1 MSESGFGVNMRI
13 TFFKRSGISKFNYVL
28 FVLMFLLLSIGCLF
42 VYSSS
47 YYSAG
52 LSYGD
57 GFFFFKKQLFGIAVG
72 FVFYFF
78 FSFFDYH
85 RFQRI
90 KYFLIAF
97 SFLLLGLVFIPGV
110 GLTNYGATRW
120 INLRFITFQPSEIA
134 KFTFLV
140 FSASVL
146 SKRSEEVKTFK
157 GILPVLIVGVMNCVF
172 IIMEP
177 NMSITI
183 CMACLM
189 IVMLFIGG
197 ARAKHFSL
205 MIAPAVAIVVLLIIL
220 EPYRL
225 RRLVAFVDPFAS
237 SKGEGFQLVQSLLG
251 ISLGGMFGVGIF
263 KSRQKYLFL
272 PFSES
277 DFIFSIIA
285 EETGFIGT
293 LIVITLFVFMFL
305 CIIKISKRALDRF
318 GCLLSAGIGSLIL
331 IQVLLNVAVVTGL
344 VPPTGLPL
352 PFISAGSTSIMI
364 FMAMLGVV
372 QNVYRQSRKTF
383 V

>member
-1 MSESGFGVNMRI
+1 MKFLSLNLKKRYRFNFGLLI
-13 TFFKRSGISKFNYVL
+13 
-28 FVLMFLLLSIGCLF
+28 LMTIFLCLGLLF
-42 VYSSS
+42 VYSASF
-47 YYSAG
+47 YSAY

-57 GFFFFKKQLFGIAVG
+57 KFFFLKKQLFGICVG
-72 FVFYFF
+72 FVLFIF

-85 RFQRI
+85 KLEKI
-90 KYFLIAF
+90 KYLLIAI
-97 SFLLLGLVFIPGV
+97 SFVLLLLVFVPGV

-120 INLRFITFQPSEIA
+120 INLRVITFQPSEIA
-134 KFTFLV
+134 KFTFII
-140 FSASVL
+140 FSASLL
-146 SKRSEEVKTFK
+146 SKKSETVKSFK
-157 GILPVLIVGVMNCVF
+157 GICPILLVGFFNCLL

-189 IVMLFIGG
+189 VVMLFIGG
-197 ARAKHFSL
+197 ARAKHFL
-205 MIAPAVAIVVLLIIL
+205 MMVVSAIFLVVLLIII

-251 ISLGGMFGVGIF
+251 ISLGGVFGVGVF
-263 KSRQKYLFL
+263 NSRQKYLFL

-285 EETGFIGT
+285 EETGFFGAFA
-293 LIVITLFVFMFL
+293 LIILFILLFL
-305 CIIKISKRALDRF
+305 CILKVSKHASDRF
-318 GCLLSAGIGSLIL
+318 GALLSAGVASLIL
-331 IQVLLNVAVVTGL
+331 IQVLLNIAVVTGL

-352 PFISAGSTSIMI
+352 PFISAGSTSIMV
-364 FMAMLGVV
+364 FMAMIGIV
-372 QNVYRQSRKTF
+372 QNVHKQSFDVLK